1 MKRNSNKRLS
11 PKIKVLLKKKFSNMM
26 IATFTKLLD
35 IKIVANKRSES
46 FFNSRILLSAACL
59 FSSILPTSVGER
71 EKNAISEA
79 ETKPEQPNNNTD
91 KTRAIVAPKSGE

>member
-1 MKRNSNKRLS
+1 
-11 PKIKVLLKKKFSNMM
+11 M

-35 IKIVANKRSES
+35 IKIVASKRSES

-71 EKNAISEA
+71 EKMQSLKLKQSRNNPTITQ
-79 ETKPEQPNNNTD
+79 TKQEQ
-91 KTRAIVAPKSGE
+91 S

>member
-35 IKIVANKRSES
+35 IKIVASKRSES

-71 EKNAISEA
+71 EKKMQSLKLKQSRNNPTITQ
-79 ETKPEQPNNNTD
+79 TKQEQ
-91 KTRAIVAPKSGE
+91 S